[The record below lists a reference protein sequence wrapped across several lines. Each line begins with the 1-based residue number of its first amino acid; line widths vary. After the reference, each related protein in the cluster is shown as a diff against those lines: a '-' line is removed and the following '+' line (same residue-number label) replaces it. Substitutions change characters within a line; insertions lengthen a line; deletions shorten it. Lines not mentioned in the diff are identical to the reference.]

1 MSKLKHILSAF
12 AACFMAI
19 VLVFAIGCGGGDDG
33 QKPVEPNLQ
42 SITLDTTDVK
52 KDYFTGQNFDETGLK
67 LTANFKDGEHEE
79 LTVASAGVK
88 VDYTK
93 YNRKLYGIYPI
104 TVSYT
109 KDGETAAAS
118 FDVKVTDVKL
128 AINASE
134 AKTTYIVNDDTAF
147 STDGFKV
154 SVAVIN
160 PDGSTEN
167 KLLTGSEYT
176 LTNDVNVTKV
186 GKYSVTAKYNYNG
199 YALQNSYPVEVVES
213 RYGYE
218 VTIKE
223 NMNGLT
229 NVLTLDGSHES
240 ATVNLSKTLTSVDL
254 SNINSANFVTVKES
268 DKYGVVAE
276 NAPEVTEGL
285 TIEVYKNDIEE
296 PVTDLTNC
304 TSGVYQVWVKG
315 TVADKECEA
324 FVIVYVID
332 SLDKIELKSD
342 DESVKT
348 EQVRGFENTI
358 RPTWKFVVTYKSG
371 ATKVVNFGDA
381 GLKVPEFS
389 ANSKNDTGSV
399 TVTLTEHNASGVQET
414 VECNVS
420 YTLTGPV
427 EVSKYV
433 YFSANFITAEKGV
446 AAGTVYENGGLE
458 LTLGGTFSYDANN
471 RDVYMPEGILAD
483 NGKDSVSLTQRLK
496 GSAGKTS
503 TITFTANKDFTVYV
517 WGISGNS
524 SEDTRAI
531 SATGGTFEKV
541 GEHKA
546 LDEAVDV
553 RATPTVRA
561 GKFTNIAPDTTIT
574 LDFGAGINVYY
585 IVIEFVD

>member
-12 AACFMAI
+12 AACFMAV
-19 VLVFAIGCGGGDDG
+19 VLIFAVGCG
-33 QKPVEPNLQ
+33 PSPEPEPEPNLK

-52 KDYFTGQNFDETGLK
+52 KDYYTGQNFDETGLK
-67 LTANFKDGEHEE
+67 LTANYKDGEHED

-88 VDYTK
+88 VDYSK
-93 YNRKLYGIYPI
+93 YNSKLYGVYPI

-109 KDGETAAAS
+109 KDGETANAS
-118 FDVKVTDVKL
+118 FNVNVTDVKL
-128 AINASE
+128 TINASE
-134 AKTTYIVNDDTAF
+134 AKTVYIVNDDTAF
-147 STDGFKV
+147 SADGFKV
-154 SVAVIN
+154 SVSVTN
-160 PDGSTEN
+160 PDGSINN

-176 LTNDVNVTKV
+176 LTNNVNLTKV
-186 GKYSVTAKYNYNG
+186 GKYTVTAKYSYNG
-199 YALQNSYPVEVVES
+199 YALQNTYPVEVVES

-229 NVLTLDGSHES
+229 SVLTLDESRES

-254 SNINSANFVTVKES
+254 SNINSSDFITVKES

-285 TIEVYKNDIEE
+285 TIEVYKNDNEE
-296 PVTDLTNC
+296 PATDLTNC

-315 TVADKECEA
+315 TIGDKECQA

-342 DESVKT
+342 DASVLT
-348 EQVRGFENTI
+348 TQERGFVNTI
-358 RPTWKFVVTYKSG
+358 RSTWKFVVTYKSG

-389 ANSKNDTGSV
+389 ANNKNDNGSV
-399 TVTLTEHNASGVQET
+399 IVSLTEYNASGVTET
-414 VECNVS
+414 VECEVN

-427 EVSKYV
+427 EVAKYV

-471 RDVYMPEGILAD
+471 RDVYMPDGILAD

-496 GSAGKTS
+496 GSKDKS
-503 TITFTANKDFTVYV
+503 PTISFTVSKDCTVYV

-524 SEDTRAI
+524 SEDNRAI
-531 SATGGTFEKV
+531 SVASGGTPVKV
-541 GEHKA
+541 GEFKELTA
-546 LDEAVDV
+546 PVDTA
-553 RATPTVRA
+553 ATPSVRA

-574 LDFGAGINVYY
+574 LDFDSGINIYY
-585 IVIEFVD
+585 IVIEFED